1 MKVAIS
7 LEDSNKF
14 LDRRTGKYKRLGFRE
29 YLISFNPILQEGWSV
44 MRTYEQNR
52 DNDCALDVIQ
62 FVQTADENYPS
73 YRTLAQAKAWIR
85 SVGGKHVKHNNSS
98 Y

>member
-14 LDRRTGKYKRLGFRE
+14 LDRRTGKYKQLGFRE
-29 YLISFNPILQEGWSV
+29 YLISFNSILQEGWSV

-52 DNDCALDVIQ
+52 DNDCPLDVIQ
-62 FVQTADENYPS
+62 FVQTAEGDYPS
-73 YRTLAQAKAWIR
+73 YRTLAQAKAWIS
-85 SVGGKHVKHNNSS
+85 SVGGKHIKHNNSS